1 MSHTVS
7 IKVEFA
13 PDLKVLRAAC
23 ESLGWTLLE
32 GQKTHKW
39 YGRWM
44 GDYPMPEGFKA
55 EDLGKCAHAI
65 RVPGASYEIGLVPTA
80 SGNLKPVWDFW
91 NKGSRAGGLSK
102 ETGDTL
108 VAAYAVCAA
117 EQAAQ
122 DQGWLTERD
131 GEALVIHHP
140 SGGTLR
146 VMLRACLGTRR
157 IKPRRSSVST
167 IECTLGGVVWKNRC
181 MSASAGAQPFTM
193 LY

>member
-32 GQKTHKW
+32 GKATYRW
-39 YGRWM
+39 YGRFM
-44 GDYPMPEGFKA
+44 EDYPLPEGVKA
-55 EDLGKCAHAI
+55 SDLGKCLHAI
-65 RVPGASYEIGLVPTA
+65 KVPGAAYEIGLVQTA

-91 NKGSRAGGLSK
+91 NQGSRAGGLSSDTG
-102 ETGDTL
+102 ETL
-108 VAAYAVCAA
+108 AAAYAVCAA

-131 GEALVIHHP
+131 GEALLIHHP

-146 VMLRACLGTRR
+146 VERKGIDASQFTGGQCLDAILALGLPIDQATA
-157 IKPRRSSVST
+157 KPEFNQAPVAVSLT
-167 IECTLGGVVWKNRC
+167 K
-181 MSASAGAQPFTM
+181 
-193 LY
+193 